1 MAKAL
6 DNSVYDAA
14 LAKLATAINVTL
26 CSAQPADYAGIAAV
40 TLAAG
45 TQTAGLGNGSYTAA
59 NGDTSGRKVTIAA
72 LNGLAVTATGTAT
85 HVAYDD
91 GTTLLGVTTCSST
104 AVTSGG
110 TVSIGSNKLEIQAPA

>member
-6 DNSVYDAA
+6 DSSVFDAA

-26 CSAQPADYAGIAAV
+26 CSAQPANYAGIAAV
-40 TLAAG
+40 ALASGSHA
-45 TQTAGLGNGSYTAA
+45 AGLGNGSYTAA

-72 LNGLAVTATGTAT
+72 RNDLSVTATGTAT

-91 GTTLLGVTTCSST
+91 GTTLLAVTTCGST

-110 TVSIGSNKLEIQAPA
+110 TVSIGSHKLEIQAPT

>member
-14 LAKLATAINVTL
+14 LAKLATSVNVTL
-26 CSAQPADYAGIAAV
+26 CSAQPANRAGIAAV
-40 TLAAG
+40 ALATG
-45 TQTAGLGNGSYTAA
+45 THTSGLGNGSYTVA

-72 LNGLAVTATGTAT
+72 LSNLSVAANGTAT

-91 GTTLLGVTTCSST
+91 GTTLLAVTTCAST
-104 AVTSGG
+104 ALSSGG
-110 TVSIGSNKLEIQAPA
+110 TVSIGAHKLEIQAPT